1 MIESEF
7 GPKFQKWWNYK
18 EDGIYINRFCDQ
30 AAFEYKATSGGTFNL
45 NTWRK
50 KEPQQE
56 VELTKASGEEGV
68 IWKISDMDIRT
79 KPFDAFFLS
88 HTPAFLVIWFDK
100 YEKFF
105 IISVLE
111 VPKQKSISYDYCC
124 ERWKAYELLKSY
136 RKQYDID
143 KNNP

>member
-7 GPKFQKWWNYK
+7 GAKFQNWWNLK
-18 EDGIYINRFCDQ
+18 ENGEYVNRFCDQ
-30 AAFEYKATSGGTFNL
+30 AAFEYKVTNGGTFNL

-50 KEPQQE
+50 REPQQE

-68 IWKISDMDIRT
+68 LWKISDMDIRT

-88 HTPAFLVIWFDK
+88 HTPSFLVIWF
-100 YEKFF
+100 EKHERFF

-111 VPKQKSISYDYCC
+111 VPKQKSISFDYCSN
-124 ERWKAYELLKSY
+124 RWKVYELNKPV
-136 RKQYDID
+136 KKHYDF
-143 KNNP
+143 

>member
-1 MIESEF
+1 MLESDF
-7 GPKFQKWWNYK
+7 GAKFQNWWNFK
-18 EDGIYINRFCDQ
+18 DNGEYINRFCDQ
-30 AAFEYKATSGGTFNL
+30 AAFEYKVTNGGTFNL

-68 IWKISDMDIRT
+68 LWKISDMDIRT

-88 HTPAFLVIWFDK
+88 HTPSFLVIWF
-100 YEKFF
+100 EKHQHFF

-111 VPKQKSISYDYCC
+111 VPKKTSISYDYCM
-124 ERWKAYELLKSY
+124 EKWIAHSLLKPVKKY
-136 RKQYDID
+136 YEI
-143 KNNP
+143 

>member
-1 MIESEF
+1 MLETTF
-7 GPKFQKWWNYK
+7 GAKFQNWWNHK
-18 EDGIYINRFCDQ
+18 IDGEYINRICDQ
-30 AAFEYKATSGGTFNL
+30 AAFEYKVTEGGTFNL

-50 KEPQQE
+50 KESQQE

-68 IWKISDMDIRT
+68 IWKISDTDPRS

-88 HTPAFLVIWFDK
+88 KVPSFLVLWFDK

-111 VPKQKSISYDYCC
+111 IPKQTSISYDYCM
-124 ERWKAYELLKSY
+124 ERWVAYQLLK
-136 RKQYDID
+136 KTKKNYDF
-143 KNNP
+143 